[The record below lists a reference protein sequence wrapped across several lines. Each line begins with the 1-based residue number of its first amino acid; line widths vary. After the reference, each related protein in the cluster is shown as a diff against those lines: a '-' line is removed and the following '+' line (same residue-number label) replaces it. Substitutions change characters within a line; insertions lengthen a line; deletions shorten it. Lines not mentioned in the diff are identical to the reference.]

1 MSDIKEIMAE
11 WLQLKAQLKSARVDL
26 GVLNKREK
34 QLKQSVE
41 TFMKSQATE
50 EGEKVEVKVHGQ
62 KISFSS
68 KNVRGSMTKEAVIAG
83 LRAFFGGDETRVEG
97 AFQAIEDA
105 IPVKERNTLSV
116 RKNGN

>member
-41 TFMKSQATE
+41 SFMKSQATE

-68 KNVRGSMTKEAVIAG
+68 KNVRGSMTKEAVITG
-83 LRAFFGGDETRVEG
+83 LRAFFGGNEAQVEG